1 MDIESPV
8 ELATQINKSLIG
20 TQSLEHL
27 THILQSLLLIEQS
40 NGGRNSNE
48 IWRQIDNALSSVI
61 ITSLNEG
68 EDELAAFEQKGLMKR
83 ALKQSLN
90 QVNIKHPD
98 HIQKVVPQ
106 IEQKDSE
113 TQTLLNAKKVAATQ
127 TEKINEPKVKPVLD
141 PEVKPV
147 KSLVKELPPKN
158 YVYPIPPPNL
168 PGVIVAD
175 ETSGIPEP
183 PPNMPGVEG
192 GSGGDCRIPKPPAN
206 MPGVSGGEQSGDP
219 RIPKP
224 PPNIP
229 GVKGTDDAKGT
240 SSKVRSPPAI
250 LQKPSC
256 KMRTLKWD
264 KITEKD
270 IQKKTGTLWND
281 IDMSRYRLDTDTIS
295 IVQEQYAVQETKK
308 PTTGLTKEKKE
319 KISFLDQRANMNISI
334 FLKQFKHD
342 NLSLIIKEGNQSK
355 ISLEQMK
362 AFSKLLPETSV
373 VKQIKDYNGDMK
385 ELAEADSFFSEF
397 LKLENYDMRVQIL
410 TTKLDYSCE
419 YLELKPNIEKI
430 EKCCKEIIENDILKK
445 IMGILLSLGN
455 FINHGSYAG
464 SAAGFKISS
473 LNKLNDTRANKGRIT
488 LLNSLVE
495 IVEEKYPELS
505 KFGGSMLTLEGALRL
520 SIDQLKDSVK
530 LLQTKVDQSCRKKV
544 KFADDLKLQV
554 TEFLDIVTPQLEEL
568 EKQANHVLDMSTQ
581 ICQFFAEEPKTFKL
595 EDFMKTLHQ
604 FRKDFDKAL
613 KDNITRKETEARKK
627 RIEEKKKVVK
637 NQGLRALGTSTNK
650 QAEEGDI
657 IENLMG
663 EIKRGMTL
671 KTVTLCRENSVQPA
685 PSGRRR
691 RVSQRKRGSLA
702 RTSVSSQESSEVKP
716 NISESSEKRMS
727 GAVPIS
733 LNELTKKRS
742 ADNSLVKNEN
752 NITIHVEQPI
762 QQAIGEDL
770 VTEIP
775 PKPHSGKSNEIPEI
789 KLGNESNESRY
800 KIVEIQNSGS
810 VSISKSCDDLIE
822 VVLSSESPIATN
834 DKKAVKKGW
843 GIKKTNKTPDSKGS
857 LGTKDSSGWKS
868 LTSRFNKKSK

>member
-27 THILQSLLLIEQS
+27 SHILQSLLLIEKS
-40 NGGRNSNE
+40 KGSRNSNE

-61 ITSLNEG
+61 ITSLNEE

-83 ALKQSLN
+83 ALKQSLK

-98 HIQKVVPQ
+98 HIHEVVK
-106 IEQKDSE
+106 IEHKDSE
-113 TQTLLNAKKVAATQ
+113 TQTLLNSKKVAETQ
-127 TEKINEPKVKPVLD
+127 TEKINDKEVKPVLE
-141 PEVKPV
+141 PEVAPIK
-147 KSLVKELPPKN
+147 KSLVEESPPKN

-168 PGVIVAD
+168 PGVMVAD
-175 ETSGIPEP
+175 DSSGIPDP

-192 GSGGDCRIPKPPAN
+192 ESGGDSRIPKPPAN
-206 MPGVSGGEQSGDP
+206 MPGVTGGEISGDP

-229 GVKGTDDAKGT
+229 GIKATCDARDTPSNVK
-240 SSKVRSPPAI
+240 SKPEI

-256 KMRTLKWD
+256 KMRTLKWE

-270 IQKKTGTLWND
+270 IQKKTGTLWNE
-281 IDMSRYRLDTDTIS
+281 IDMSRYILDTKTIS
-295 IVQEQYAVQETKK
+295 IVQEQYAVQEVKK
-308 PTTGLTKEKKE
+308 PTSGLTKEKKE
-319 KISFLDQRANMNISI
+319 KTSFFDQRANMNISI

-342 NLSLIIKEGNQSK
+342 NLTLIIKEGNQSK

-385 ELAEADSFFSEF
+385 ELAEADAFFSEF

-410 TTKLDYSCE
+410 TTKLDYSSE
-419 YLELKPNIEKI
+419 YQELKPNIEKI

-473 LNKLNDTRANKGRIT
+473 LNKLNDTRANKGRMT

-505 KFGGSMLTLEGALRL
+505 IFGDSMQTLEGALRL

-530 LLQTKVDQSCRKKV
+530 ALQTKVDQSCRKKV

-554 TEFLDIVTPQLEEL
+554 TEFLDLVTPQLEEL
-568 EKQANHVLDMSTQ
+568 EKQANHVLDMSSQ

-595 EDFMKTLHQ
+595 EDFMRTLHQ

-613 KDNITRKETEARKK
+613 KDNVIRKETEARKK
-627 RIEEKKKVVK
+627 RIEEKKKDVK
-637 NQGLRALGTSTNK
+637 NQSLRALGTSTAK
-650 QAEEGDI
+650 QGQEGDI

-671 KTVTLCRENSVQPA
+671 KSVSLCRENSTQPA
-685 PSGRRR
+685 PSERRKR
-691 RVSQRKRGSLA
+691 LSQRKRSSLA
-702 RTSVSSQESSEVKP
+702 RKSQEGSDVVS
-716 NISESSEKRMS
+716 NINELSEKRRS
-727 GAVPIS
+727 RDVS
-733 LNELTKKRS
+733 TSSNELAKKRS
-742 ADNSLVKNEN
+742 TENSPVKSEK
-752 NITIHVEQPI
+752 NITVHVEQVNEEI
-762 QQAIGEDL
+762 
-770 VTEIP
+770 VTEILP
-775 PKPHSGKSNEIPEI
+775 EPHGGNSNEILE
-789 KLGNESNESRY
+789 KNTKNESNESN
-800 KIVEIQNSGS
+800 ESELHLETPSSGKLD
-810 VSISKSCDDLIE
+810 ISKSCEDLIE
-822 VVLSSESPIATN
+822 IEVATKSPISSN
-834 DKKAVKKGW
+834 G
-843 GIKKTNKTPDSKGS
+843 KTPDKKRWGIRKTNRTQGNSPN
-857 LGTKDSSGWKS
+857 KDSSGWKS
-868 LTSRFNKKSK
+868 LTSRFSKKSK